1 MSNFQSRSLR
11 ARLMLPVSCVVIAIL
26 ALISLVLIWSE
37 RKAFDN
43 ISRNVST
50 LAADVRTQQRQS
62 MGEIEKHQVA
72 DAEVS
77 LRTKA
82 ESMADLVSGLAPTII
97 LTFDFDVLDKY
108 CEALTKDPDIVLA
121 FIANSQGDI
130 ITSYRNETDK
140 ALRKLIPNIDDLSV
154 QLIVNQLQDNKMIFQ
169 VRKEIIQD
177 QELLGYVT
185 LVISRDSVIKQS
197 EKISAEFEK
206 MSSEISKIF
215 TKLQDGV
222 RELIR
227 QSTKDS
233 AWQSIFTGI
242 IGIIVLTLAVGLLID
257 LLVIKPVT
265 RVMHIIEEMA
275 KGHLTNR
282 LRFARNDEIGQM
294 ADSID
299 ILSDNLENEVLG
311 SLNKLADGDLSFE
324 VTPKDEDDA
333 LGNAL
338 VKMSRNLNS
347 TIQQI
352 QENASNLT
360 ASSEILSGISS
371 QLAAGSEE
379 VSSQASNVAAS
390 TEQINVS
397 SHDITI
403 TAEKMSLNMQKLADV
418 TNTISEE
425 VKEIG
430 NKANMGSSISGNA
443 LKTVANANATIS
455 SLQDAADEIGIA
467 TATIEEITEQTKLLA
482 LNATIEA
489 ARAGDAG
496 KGFAVVAGEVKELA
510 KQSAEAA
517 ENISSLIKG
526 VQDRTENAARAIN
539 EVSGIIT
546 QLNESSSSISTAVN
560 NHSRETDNMLTIVT
574 DSKNGA
580 TEVTE
585 SILALAR
592 GANEVAANIQGVS
605 SGMED
610 SSKGIRK
617 VSDSAEELAN
627 LATDLHTLVN
637 KFTLVTNTEN
647 SSTQEEQEEEREEQ
661 DA

>member
-1 MSNFQSRSLR
+1 MI
-11 ARLMLPVSCVVIAIL
+11 PVSCVVVAIL

-43 ISRNVST
+43 ISENVST
-50 LAADVRTQQRQS
+50 LAEEVRTQQGVS
-62 MGEIEKHQVA
+62 ILEIENHQVKA
-72 DAEVS
+72 AEVS

-82 ESMADLVSGLAPTII
+82 ESMADLVSGLAPTVI

-108 CEALTKDPDIVLA
+108 CEALSKDPDVALA
-121 FIANSQGDI
+121 YISNSQGDI
-130 ITSYRNETDK
+130 ITNFRNEDDET
-140 ALRKLIPNIDDLSV
+140 LINLISGIDDLSV
-154 QLIVNQLQDNKMIFQ
+154 QLIVEQLKNNEMVIHVQKGINQDL
-169 VRKEIIQD
+169 
-177 QELLGYVT
+177 ELLGYVN
-185 LVISRDSVIKQS
+185 LIISRDSVVKQS
-197 EKISAEFEK
+197 ENISADFAT
-206 MSSEISKIF
+206 MSGEIAKIF
-215 TKLQDGV
+215 VKLQEGV
-222 RELIR
+222 QAQVK

-233 AWQSIFTGI
+233 AWQSILAGIVGI
-242 IGIIVLTLAVGLLID
+242 IILTLAVA
-257 LLVIKPVT
+257 LLVDRLIIRPVT
-265 RVMHIIEEMA
+265 SVMHIIQEMS

-282 LRFARNDEIGQM
+282 LRLDRNDEIGQM

-299 ILSDNLENEVLG
+299 ILSDSLENEVLD
-311 SLNKLADGDLSFE
+311 SLNKLADGDLSFK
-324 VTPKDEDDA
+324 VTPKDENDA

-338 VKMSRNLNS
+338 VKMSQNLGT

-352 QENASNLT
+352 QDNASNLT
-360 ASSEILSGISS
+360 GSSEDLSAISS

-397 SHDITI
+397 SHDITL
-403 TAEKMSLNMQKLADV
+403 TAEKMSHNMQKLADV
-418 TNTISEE
+418 TNTIAEE
-425 VKEIG
+425 VSEIG
-430 NKANMGSSISGNA
+430 NKANMGSNISSNA
-443 LKTVANANATIS
+443 LETVTNANVTIA

-467 TATIEEITEQTKLLA
+467 TKTIEEITEQTKLLA

-517 ENISSLIKG
+517 ETISSLIKD
-526 VQDRTENAARAIN
+526 VQDRTEDAAKAIN

-546 QLNESSSSISTAVN
+546 QLNESSDSISTAVN
-560 NHSRETDNMLTIVT
+560 NHSREANNMLTIVD

-585 SILALAR
+585 SILSLAK
-592 GANEVAANIQGVS
+592 GANEVASNIQGVS
-605 SGMED
+605 SGMDD
-610 SSKGIRK
+610 SSKGVRK

-627 LATDLHTLVN
+627 LATDLHQLVN
-637 KFTLVTNTEN
+637 KFTLSSVAGNTLDIQEK
-647 SSTQEEQEEEREEQ
+647 SEEQE
-661 DA
+661 A

>member
-1 MSNFQSRSLR
+1 MINFQSKSLR
-11 ARLMLPVSCVVIAIL
+11 VRLMIPVACAVVAIL
-26 ALISLVLIWSE
+26 AMISSVLIWGE
-37 RKAFDN
+37 MKVFDN

-50 LAADVRTQQRQS
+50 LAEDVRTQQGES
-62 MGEIEKHQVA
+62 MLEIEKHQV
-72 DAEVS
+72 DAAEIS
-77 LRTKA
+77 LKTKA
-82 ESMADLVSGLAPTII
+82 ESMADLVSGLAPTVI

-108 CEALTKDPDIVLA
+108 CEALTKDPDIIMA
-121 FIANSQGDI
+121 FISNSQGDV
-130 ITSYRNETDK
+130 ITTFRNETDK
-140 ALRKLIPNIDDLSV
+140 TLRKLVPNIDDLSI
-154 QLIVNQLQDNKMIFQ
+154 QLIVNLLQDDKMVFQ
-169 VRKEIIQD
+169 VRKEIVQD
-177 QELLGYVT
+177 LELLGYVN
-185 LVISRDSVIKQS
+185 LIISRDSVMRQS
-197 EKISAEFEK
+197 EQISGEFEV

-215 TKLQDGV
+215 AGLQKGV
-222 RELIR
+222 QTQVE
-227 QSTKDS
+227 QSTRDS
-233 AWQSIFTGI
+233 VWQAIVTGLLGI
-242 IGIIVLTLAVGLLID
+242 IILTLAVGLLID
-257 LLVIKPVT
+257 RLVIKPVT
-265 RVMHIIEEMA
+265 RVMHIIQEMA

-282 LRFARNDEIGQM
+282 LRLDRNDEIGQM

-299 ILSDNLENEVLG
+299 ILSDSLEMEVLG

-324 VTPKDEDDA
+324 VTPKDEHDA

-338 VKMSRNLNS
+338 IKMSRNLNS
-347 TIQQI
+347 TIKQI

-418 TNTISEE
+418 TNTIAAE
-425 VKEIG
+425 VREIG
-430 NKANMGSSISGNA
+430 NKANMGSNISGNA

-455 SLQDAADEIGIA
+455 SLQEAAGEIGIA

-517 ENISSLIKG
+517 ENISTLIKG
-526 VQDRTENAARAIN
+526 VQDRTENAAKAIN

-546 QLNESSSSISTAVN
+546 QLNESSSSISSAVN
-560 NHSRETDNMLTIVT
+560 NHSRETDNMLTIVV
-574 DSKNGA
+574 DSKNGT

-585 SILALAR
+585 SILALAK

-605 SGMED
+605 SGMDD

-637 KFTLVTNTEN
+637 KFTLATGAQNVSMGEK
-647 SSTQEEQEEEREEQ
+647 QEESEEQ
-661 DA
+661 HA

>member
-1 MSNFQSRSLR
+1 MINFQSKSLR
-11 ARLMLPVSCVVIAIL
+11 TRLMVPVSCVVVFIL
-26 ALISLVLIWSE
+26 AMISTVLILSE
-37 RKAFDN
+37 RKAFNN
-43 ISRNVST
+43 ISENVST
-50 LAADVRTQQRQS
+50 LANDVRTQQRESIQ
-62 MGEIEKHQVA
+62 GIENHQVNA
-72 DAEVS
+72 AEVS

-82 ESMADLVSGLAPTII
+82 ESMADLVSGLAPTVI
-97 LTFDFDVLDKY
+97 LTFDFDVLDRY
-108 CEALTKDPDIVLA
+108 CEALAKDPDIALA
-121 FIANSQGDI
+121 YISNSQEDI
-130 ITSYRNETDK
+130 ITTFRNVDDK
-140 ALRKLIPNIDDLSV
+140 TLNSLISDIDDLSV
-154 QLIVNQLQDNKMIFQ
+154 QSIVNQLKDNTMVFQ

-177 QELLGYVT
+177 LEILGYVN
-185 LVISRDSVIKQS
+185 LIISRDSVIKQS
-197 EKISAEFEK
+197 EKISKDFAS
-206 MSSEISKIF
+206 MSNEIAKIF
-215 TKLQDGV
+215 VTLQDGV
-222 RELIR
+222 QAQVQ
-227 QSTKDS
+227 QSTRDS
-233 AWQSIFTGI
+233 AWQSIFAGIVGI
-242 IGIIVLTLAVGLLID
+242 IILTLSVA
-257 LLVIKPVT
+257 LLVDRLIIQPVT

-275 KGHLTNR
+275 KGHLSNR
-282 LRFARNDEIGQM
+282 LRLERDDEIGQM

-299 ILSDNLENEVLG
+299 TLSDSLENEVLD

-324 VTPKDEDDA
+324 VTPKDENDA

-338 VKMSRNLNS
+338 VKMSQNLSS

-352 QENASNLT
+352 QDNASNLT
-360 ASSEILSGISS
+360 DSSEILSGISS
-371 QLAAGSEE
+371 QLAAGTEE

-418 TNTISEE
+418 TNTIAEE
-425 VKEIG
+425 VREIG
-430 NKANMGSSISGNA
+430 NKANQGSSISSNA
-443 LKTVANANATIS
+443 LETVTNANATIA
-455 SLQDAADEIGIA
+455 SLQEAAGEIGIA

-526 VQDRTENAARAIN
+526 VQDRTENAAKAIT

-546 QLNESSSSISTAVN
+546 QLNESSDSISTAVN
-560 NHSRETDNMLTIVT
+560 NHSRETNNMLTIVV
-574 DSKNGA
+574 DSKNGT

-585 SILALAR
+585 SILSLAK

-605 SGMED
+605 SGMDD

-617 VSDSAEELAN
+617 VSDSSEELAN
-627 LATDLHTLVN
+627 LATDLHELVK
-637 KFTLVTNTEN
+637 KFTLAIKTGNT
-647 SSTQEEQEEEREEQ
+647 SAIQEKPEEEEV
-661 DA
+661 